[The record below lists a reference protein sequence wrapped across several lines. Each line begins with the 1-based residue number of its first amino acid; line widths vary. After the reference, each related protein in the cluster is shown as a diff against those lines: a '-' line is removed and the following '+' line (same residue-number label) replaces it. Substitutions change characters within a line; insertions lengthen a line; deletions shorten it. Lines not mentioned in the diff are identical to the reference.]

1 MNKGLSNFWI
11 DYFFS
16 DEQNEDL
23 KNNYMGTYSM
33 DSITKYIN
41 FYEIIKRRNG
51 KYPFAIFNSD
61 KENELGVHWWS
72 FMDIHPKNNLFLFDS
87 FGIEGFKLFIVDNDQ
102 DIINELL
109 YNYQKFESK
118 SSQKLKLCTMKFC
131 VETWQKMSQKT
142 KDQLTDTA
150 QNFFHLLE
158 QFAKLK
164 KTHYMNILILEN
176 QIQDL
181 ISLNCGQ
188 FQLYFYK
195 NLFDP
200 DEKSKI
206 LSHGTLNKS
215 TLETIINEIFSTDID
230 EEEYEL

>member
-1 MNKGLSNFWI
+1 
-11 DYFFS
+11 
-16 DEQNEDL
+16 
-23 KNNYMGTYSM
+23 
-33 DSITKYIN
+33 
-41 FYEIIKRRNG
+41 
-51 KYPFAIFNSD
+51 
-61 KENELGVHWWS
+61 
-72 FMDIHPKNNLFLFDS
+72 
-87 FGIEGFKLFIVDNDQ
+87 
-102 DIINELL
+102 
-109 YNYQKFESK
+109 
-118 SSQKLKLCTMKFC
+118 MKFC

-164 KTHYMNILILEN
+164 KTHYMNILKLEN

-181 ISLNCGQ
+181 IRLNCGQ

>member
-1 MNKGLSNFWI
+1 
-11 DYFFS
+11 
-16 DEQNEDL
+16 
-23 KNNYMGTYSM
+23 
-33 DSITKYIN
+33 
-41 FYEIIKRRNG
+41 
-51 KYPFAIFNSD
+51 
-61 KENELGVHWWS
+61 
-72 FMDIHPKNNLFLFDS
+72 
-87 FGIEGFKLFIVDNDQ
+87 
-102 DIINELL
+102 
-109 YNYQKFESK
+109 
-118 SSQKLKLCTMKFC
+118 MKFC
-131 VETWQKMSQKT
+131 VEAWQKVSHKT
-142 KDQLTDTA
+142 KDQLTNTA

-164 KTHYMNILILEN
+164 KTHCMNISILEN

-181 ISLNCGQ
+181 VSPNCGQ

-230 EEEYEL
+230 ENENIIKNFKEEYEL

>member
-1 MNKGLSNFWI
+1 
-11 DYFFS
+11 
-16 DEQNEDL
+16 
-23 KNNYMGTYSM
+23 
-33 DSITKYIN
+33 
-41 FYEIIKRRNG
+41 
-51 KYPFAIFNSD
+51 
-61 KENELGVHWWS
+61 
-72 FMDIHPKNNLFLFDS
+72 MDIHPKNNLFLFDS

-109 YNYQKFESK
+109 YDFKKCESK

-158 QFAKLK
+158 QFVKLK
-164 KTHYMNILILEN
+164 KTHCMNILILEN

-181 ISLNCGQ
+181 IRPHCGQ

-195 NLFDP
+195 TLFDP

-206 LSHGTLNKS
+206 LSHGILNKS

-230 EEEYEL
+230 ENELIAKNFKQKYEF

>member
-1 MNKGLSNFWI
+1 MA
-11 DYFFS
+11 
-16 DEQNEDL
+16 
-23 KNNYMGTYSM
+23 KNVS
-33 DSITKYIN
+33 
-41 FYEIIKRRNG
+41 KR
-51 KYPFAIFNSD
+51 
-61 KENELGVHWWS
+61 
-72 FMDIHPKNNLFLFDS
+72 
-87 FGIEGFKLFIVDNDQ
+87 
-102 DIINELL
+102 
-109 YNYQKFESK
+109 
-118 SSQKLKLCTMKFC
+118 
-131 VETWQKMSQKT
+131 

-164 KTHYMNILILEN
+164 QTHYMNILILEN

-181 ISLNCGQ
+181 INPNCGQ

-195 NLFDP
+195 NLLDP

-230 EEEYEL
+230 ENEHIIKNFKEEYKL

>member
-1 MNKGLSNFWI
+1 MRLNL
-11 DYFFS
+11 
-16 DEQNEDL
+16 L
-23 KNNYMGTYSM
+23 KN
-33 DSITKYIN
+33 
-41 FYEIIKRRNG
+41 
-51 KYPFAIFNSD
+51 
-61 KENELGVHWWS
+61 
-72 FMDIHPKNNLFLFDS
+72 
-87 FGIEGFKLFIVDNDQ
+87 
-102 DIINELL
+102 LL
-109 YNYQKFESK
+109 
-118 SSQKLKLCTMKFC
+118 KFC
-131 VETWQKMSQKT
+131 VGTRQKISQKR

-164 KTHYMNILILEN
+164 KTHCMNILILEN

-181 ISLNCGQ
+181 ISPNCRQ

-230 EEEYEL
+230 ENEHI

>member
-1 MNKGLSNFWI
+1 
-11 DYFFS
+11 
-16 DEQNEDL
+16 
-23 KNNYMGTYSM
+23 
-33 DSITKYIN
+33 
-41 FYEIIKRRNG
+41 
-51 KYPFAIFNSD
+51 
-61 KENELGVHWWS
+61 
-72 FMDIHPKNNLFLFDS
+72 
-87 FGIEGFKLFIVDNDQ
+87 
-102 DIINELL
+102 
-109 YNYQKFESK
+109 
-118 SSQKLKLCTMKFC
+118 
-131 VETWQKMSQKT
+131 MSQKR

-164 KTHYMNILILEN
+164 KAHYMNILKLEN

-206 LSHGTLNKS
+206 LSHGTFNAS
-215 TLETIINEIFSTDID
+215 TLETIINQIFLTNID
-230 EEEYEL
+230 ENEHIIKNFKEEYEL